1 MTFILFINFPLGQCQ
16 SDDFSWDD
24 HMGSNYNKIE
34 ENDKSADI
42 LDTSGKNID
51 VEIPFFFW
59 LFLIMVGIWYLFVF
73 RVLCCDKTCRNL
85 DVVMGMKNIK
95 SPFFTNKSHISKSLK
110 KCNLFF

>member
-1 MTFILFINFPLGQCQ
+1 
-16 SDDFSWDD
+16 
-24 HMGSNYNKIE
+24 MGSNYNKIE

-73 RVLCCDKTCRNL
+73 RVLCCDKTCRNW

-95 SPFFTNKSHISKSLK
+95 SPFFTNKLLITYLSL
-110 KCNLFF
+110 